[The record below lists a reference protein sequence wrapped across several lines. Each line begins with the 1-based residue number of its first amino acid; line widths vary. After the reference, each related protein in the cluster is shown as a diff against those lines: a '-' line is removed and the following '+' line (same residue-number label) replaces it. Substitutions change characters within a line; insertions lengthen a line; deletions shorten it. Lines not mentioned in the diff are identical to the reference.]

1 MWGGSLVK
9 IRVRFFASYREIV
22 GRREMETEVPQGAR
36 VSYVLADLIKDYPAL
51 SEVAAISRFVVNQ
64 EFASPDT
71 MLKENDEVVFVPPVA
86 GGSRFEITEDE
97 LAADELIKSVEQPT
111 DGAVVTFVGI
121 VRDNSHGRKVRFL
134 EYEAYKEMAEKKLLE
149 IGDEIRQRWG
159 LEEIA
164 IRHRVGRLNIGD
176 AAVVIAVASPHR
188 KDAFVACEYAI
199 DRLKQIV
206 PIWKKEYF
214 EDGEVWVGWQ
224 E

>member
-1 MWGGSLVK
+1 MK

-134 EYEAYKEMAEKKLLE
+134 EYEAYKEMAEKKLAE
-149 IGDEIRQRWG
+149 IGNEIRQRWG

>member
-1 MWGGSLVK
+1 MK